1 MILLGTMVFGLL
13 SVALNFLPRPPSEE
27 FKTSEVMKEVSTPAE
42 EQPAAVGVKHDWLMF
57 GGSPARNLVNTT
69 AKNIP
74 TIWDVTPGK
83 EKNLKWKVD
92 VGNRAYSQPVCAN
105 GKVYV
110 ATNNARPRDP
120 KKKGFLAVLMCFDE
134 KTGAFLWQNT
144 HEMPPP
150 KVLKAAK
157 EDGLCSTPT
166 IDGDW
171 LYYLAPA
178 AQLICAE
185 ASNGKEIWKLDMM
198 KDLKVFPYEL
208 TAGSP
213 LVVGDL
219 VFVVTGNG
227 VDVNT
232 EELPAPDAPS
242 FLAVNKKDGTVKWK
256 SNLPGKNIIEGQ
268 WGNPAWAEVNGK
280 PQVIFPGGDC
290 YLYSFEPETGKL
302 LWKFFCNSMKETAAA
317 KKKVTLSNY
326 LMATPVVYENKVYIG
341 AGMYPENPAGGKI
354 GHFWCIDLVK
364 ATQNAS
370 KDKDLDVSPRDDNFD
385 PAAAVNKD
393 SALAWHYGGELVP
406 RPKFGRSVV
415 FGRTASTAAVQ
426 DGLVYITEEAG
437 YLHCLD
443 AATGKKY
450 WEHDLLAGVW
460 GSPLWVDNKV
470 YIGSDNGEVQV
481 LAHGKVKKVLGEN
494 DLDKAVQ
501 APPAV
506 ANGTLYVV
514 SKMRLYAISAK

>member
-13 SVALNFLPRPPSEE
+13 SMALTFLPRQ
-27 FKTSEVMKEVSTPAE
+27 TSEVVKEVPSAE
-42 EQPAAVGVKHDWLMF
+42 VQPAAQSVKHDWLMF

-69 AKNIP
+69 AKNIA
-74 TIWDVTPGK
+74 TTWDVTPGK
-83 EKNLKWKVD
+83 EKNIKWKVD
-92 VGNRAYSQPVCAN
+92 IGNRCFSQPVCAN

-120 KKKGFLAVLMCFDE
+120 KAKGFLAVLMCFDE

-150 KVLKAAK
+150 KVLQQAK

-166 IDGDW
+166 IDGDR

-178 AQLICAE
+178 AQLVCAQ

-198 KDLKVFPYEL
+198 KDLKVFPHEL

-232 EELPAPDAPS
+232 EQLVAPDAPS

-256 SNLPGKNIIEGQ
+256 SNLPGKNIVEGQ

-290 YLYSFEPETGKL
+290 YLYSLEPETGKL
-302 LWKFFCNSMKETAAA
+302 LWKFFCDSVKEAAVA
-317 KKKVTLSNY
+317 KKTPHWQPNY
-326 LMATPVVYENKVYIG
+326 LVATPVVHENKVYIG

-364 ATQNAS
+364 AMQNAS
-370 KDKDLDVSPRDDNFD
+370 KNKSLDVSPHDDNFD

-393 SALAWHYGGELVP
+393 SALAWHYGGQIMP

-426 DGLVYITEEAG
+426 DGLVYISEDSG

-460 GSPLWVDNKV
+460 GSPLWADNKV
-470 YIGSDNGEVQV
+470 YIGSDNGEVHV
-481 LAHGKVKKVLGEN
+481 LAHGKVKKLLAEN

-514 SKMRLYAISAK
+514 SKMRLYAINGK